1 MSKNQFQ
8 NLPSV
13 SEVLLEIKDLNR
25 LDNRILTYFI
35 NKEISW
41 FRKQAKLNKLAE
53 SRSEIT
59 KKIVQKV
66 GQSCQPSMKNI
77 INGTGIVLHTGFGR
91 APIQKTRLKNVINR
105 LGGYSN
111 LEFNLETGTRGNRL
125 DHVRD
130 HCAAITGSEN
140 SLMVNNNA
148 AAVLLALNTLAE
160 GKEVII
166 SRGQEVEIGG
176 SFRIP
181 DIVRKSNCF
190 LKEVGTTNRTHLND
204 YKKAINTKTGLI
216 LWVHTSNYVVKGFT
230 KEVSLHE
237 LVELGKK
244 KHIPVM
250 ADLGS
255 GALIKLSKRDLPEE
269 IPVQDVVKSG
279 AVVIT
284 FSGDKLLGGPQAGII
299 VGKNRLLKQMELNPI
314 YRTIRCGKFTIALM
328 EETLRTYRAEEFT
341 KDNLTL
347 LLLSTKRVML
357 KKRGRKI
364 IQSISTK
371 RKSRLGIALIESTV
385 EAGSGSLP
393 ACEIE
398 SMALRF
404 YPKNQ
409 KISELAYRF
418 RTGKTPVVG
427 YISGNRFF
435 IDLKTILPNQVSLL
449 IDVINQV

>member
-13 SEVLLEIKDLNR
+13 SEVLLEIKDFNK
-25 LDNRILTYFI
+25 LDNSIITYSI
-35 NKEISW
+35 NKEISRY
-41 FRKQAKLNKLAE
+41 RKQAKLNKLVE

-66 GQSCQPSMKNI
+66 SQYCRPSMKNI

-91 APIQKTRLKNVINR
+91 APIQKTRLKNVMNR

-181 DIVRKSNCF
+181 DIVRKSNCI

-237 LVELGKK
+237 LVEFGKK

-255 GALIKLSKRDLPEE
+255 GALIKLSKRDLPDE

-279 AVVIT
+279 AVVVT

-299 VGKNRLLKQMELNPI
+299 VGKNRLLKRMELNPI

-328 EETLRTYRAEEFT
+328 EETLRTYRSEEVT

-347 LLLSTKRVML
+347 SLLSTKRVML

-371 RKSRLGIALIESTV
+371 SKSRLGIALIESTV

-435 IDLKTILPNQVSLL
+435 IDLKTILPNQVALL

>member
-13 SEVLLEIKDLNR
+13 SEVLLEIKDLNS
-25 LDNRILTYFI
+25 LDNRIITYFI

-66 GQSCQPSMKNI
+66 RQFCRPSIKNI

-130 HCAAITGSEN
+130 HCTAITGSEN

-255 GALIKLSKRDLPEE
+255 GALIKLSKRGLPEE

-299 VGKNRLLKQMELNPI
+299 VGKNRLLKRMELNPI

-328 EETLRTYRAEEFT
+328 EETLRTYRSEEVT

-371 RKSRLGIALIESTV
+371 RKSRLGIVLIESTV

-404 YPKNQ
+404 HPKNQ

-435 IDLKTILPNQVSLL
+435 IDLKTILPNQVALL

>member
-13 SEVLLEIKDLNR
+13 SEVLLEIKDLNN
-25 LDNRILTYFI
+25 LDNSIITYFI

-66 GQSCQPSMKNI
+66 GQFCQPSMKNI
-77 INGTGIVLHTGFGR
+77 INGTGIVLHAGFGR

-125 DHVRD
+125 DHVREY
-130 HCAAITGSEN
+130 CAAITGSEN

-244 KHIPVM
+244 KHISVM

-328 EETLRTYRAEEFT
+328 EETLRSYRNEEVT

>member
-13 SEVLLEIKDLNR
+13 SEVLLEIKDFNK
-25 LDNRILTYFI
+25 LDNSIIIYFI
-35 NKEISW
+35 NKEISRY
-41 FRKQAKLNKLAE
+41 RKQAKLNKLVE

-66 GQSCQPSMKNI
+66 SQYCRPSMKNI

-105 LGGYSN
+105 IGGYSN

-284 FSGDKLLGGPQAGII
+284 FSGDKLLGGPQAGVI
-299 VGKNRLLKQMELNPI
+299 VGKNRLLKRMELNPI

-328 EETLRTYRAEEFT
+328 EETLRTYRSEEIT

-347 LLLSTKRVML
+347 SLLSTKRVML

-393 ACEIE
+393 VCEIE

-435 IDLKTILPNQVSLL
+435 IDLKTILPNQVALL

>member
-13 SEVLLEIKDLNR
+13 SEVLLEIKDLNK
-25 LDNRILTYFI
+25 LDNSIITYFV

-41 FRKQAKLNKLAE
+41 YRKQAKLNKLAE

-66 GQSCQPSMKNI
+66 GQLCQPSMKNI

-105 LGGYSN
+105 IGGYSN

-299 VGKNRLLKQMELNPI
+299 VGKNHLLKRMELNPI

-328 EETLRTYRAEEFT
+328 EETLRTYRSEEVT

-371 RKSRLGIALIESTV
+371 RKSRLGIVLIESTV

-435 IDLKTILPNQVSLL
+435 IDLKTILPNQVALL

>member
-13 SEVLLEIKDLNR
+13 SEVLLEIKDLNN
-25 LDNRILTYFI
+25 LDNSIITYFI

-125 DHVRD
+125 DHVREY
-130 HCAAITGSEN
+130 CAAITGSEN

-244 KHIPVM
+244 KHISVM

>member
-13 SEVLLEIKDLNR
+13 SEVLLEIKDFNK
-25 LDNRILTYFI
+25 LDNSIIIYFI
-35 NKEISW
+35 NKEISRY
-41 FRKQAKLNKLAE
+41 RKQAKLNKLVE

-66 GQSCQPSMKNI
+66 SQYCRPSMKNI

-125 DHVRD
+125 DHVREY
-130 HCAAITGSEN
+130 CAAITGSEN

-279 AVVIT
+279 AVVVT

-299 VGKNRLLKQMELNPI
+299 VGKNRLLKRMELNPI

-328 EETLRTYRAEEFT
+328 EETLRTYRSEEVT

-347 LLLSTKRVML
+347 SLLSTKRVML

-435 IDLKTILPNQVSLL
+435 IDLKTILPNQVAPL

>member
-13 SEVLLEIKDLNR
+13 SEVLLEIKDFNK
-25 LDNRILTYFI
+25 LDNSIIIYFI
-35 NKEISW
+35 NKEISRY
-41 FRKQAKLNKLAE
+41 RKQAKLNKLVE

-66 GQSCQPSMKNI
+66 SQYCRPSMKNI

-91 APIQKTRLKNVINR
+91 ATIQKTRLKNVMNR

-125 DHVRD
+125 DHVREY
-130 HCAAITGSEN
+130 CAAITGSEN

-255 GALIKLSKRDLPEE
+255 GALIKLSKRDLPGE

-279 AVVIT
+279 AVVAT

-299 VGKNRLLKQMELNPI
+299 VGKNRLLKRMELNPI

-328 EETLRTYRAEEFT
+328 EETLRTYRSEEVT

-347 LLLSTKRVML
+347 SLLSTKRVML

-371 RKSRLGIALIESTV
+371 SKSRLGIALIESTV

-435 IDLKTILPNQVSLL
+435 IDLKTILPNQVALL

>member
-13 SEVLLEIKDLNR
+13 SEVLLEIKDFNK
-25 LDNRILTYFI
+25 LDNSIIIYFI
-35 NKEISW
+35 NKEISRY
-41 FRKQAKLNKLAE
+41 RKQAKLNKLVE

-66 GQSCQPSMKNI
+66 SQYCRPSMKNI

-125 DHVRD
+125 DHVREY
-130 HCAAITGSEN
+130 CAAITGSEN

-279 AVVIT
+279 AVVVT

-299 VGKNRLLKQMELNPI
+299 VGKNRLLKRMELNPI

-328 EETLRTYRAEEFT
+328 EETLRTYRSEEVT

-347 LLLSTKRVML
+347 SLLSTKRVML

-404 YPKNQ
+404 NPKNQ

-435 IDLKTILPNQVSLL
+435 IDLKTILPNQVALL
-449 IDVINQV
+449 INVINQV

>member
-1 MSKNQFQ
+1 
-8 NLPSV
+8 
-13 SEVLLEIKDLNR
+13 
-25 LDNRILTYFI
+25 
-35 NKEISW
+35 
-41 FRKQAKLNKLAE
+41 
-53 SRSEIT
+53 
-59 KKIVQKV
+59 
-66 GQSCQPSMKNI
+66 MKNI

-91 APIQKTRLKNVINR
+91 APIQKTSLKNVINR
-105 LGGYSN
+105 VGGYSN

-125 DHVRD
+125 DHVRG

-244 KHIPVM
+244 KHISVM

>member
-13 SEVLLEIKDLNR
+13 SEVLLEIKDFNK
-25 LDNRILTYFI
+25 LDNSIIIYFI
-35 NKEISW
+35 NNEISRY
-41 FRKQAKLNKLAE
+41 RKQAKLNKLVE

-66 GQSCQPSMKNI
+66 SQYCRPSMKNI

-130 HCAAITGSEN
+130 HCTAITGSEN

-284 FSGDKLLGGPQAGII
+284 FSGDKLLGGPQAGVI
-299 VGKNRLLKQMELNPI
+299 VGKNRLLKRMELNPI

-328 EETLRTYRAEEFT
+328 EETLRTYRSEEIT

-347 LLLSTKRVML
+347 SLLSTKRVML

-404 YPKNQ
+404 HPKNQ

-435 IDLKTILPNQVSLL
+435 IDLKTILPNQVALL